1 MHYLPEKE
9 NKTLN
14 TNYRILR
21 TIGRYFFP
29 STHWL
34 RPIVHKDEV
43 KKNLVYTNYFILL

>member
-21 TIGRYFFP
+21 TIGRYFFS
-29 STHWL
+29 STRWF
-34 RPIVHKDEV
+34 RPIVHINLYKDEV
-43 KKNLVYTNYFILL
+43 KKIWNP

>member
-21 TIGRYFFP
+21 TIGRDFFSLNTLA
-29 STHWL
+29 STY
-34 RPIVHKDEV
+34 RPQG
-43 KKNLVYTNYFILL
+43 